1 MYLCSSTYIE
11 RSCLVELEHS
21 QLVAE
26 ELEGRMK
33 SAEQE
38 RRELEEAQRAA
49 NEARIAA
56 EAAAHMEKEERER
69 KVQCRRTWL
78 YGDSPRRVS
87 TLDTSSLNAW
97 HVKSQCLACQVSM
110 LDTSSLNA

>member
-1 MYLCSSTYIE
+1 MYLCSSTHIHH
-11 RSCLVELEHS
+11 SCLVELEHS

-49 NEARIAA
+49 DEARIAA

-69 KVQCRRTWL
+69 KVQCRRTLVTCPGW
-78 YGDSPRRVS
+78 VS
-87 TLDTSSLNAW
+87 TLDTSTTRHNG
-97 HVKSQCLACQVSM
+97 
-110 LDTSSLNA
+110 